1 MLRSRMV
8 QVILALL
15 AVLVLAGPAAAKLKF
30 FGNVEKMPA
39 KGYLGEWVVDG
50 KPVQVLEDSKV
61 DMDKGRPEIGAFV
74 KVKGLKYDHKF
85 LVYEIEVK
93 KGNFNPPAKK

>member
-1 MLRSRMV
+1 MLRSRLV
-8 QVILALL
+8 PVVIALL
-15 AVLVLAGPAAAKLKF
+15 AVFVLAGPAAAKLKF
-30 FGNVEKMPA
+30 YGNVEKMPA
-39 KGYLGEWVVDG
+39 GYLGEWVVDG
-50 KPVQVLEDSKV
+50 KSVQVLEDSKI

-74 KVKGLKYDHKF
+74 KVKGLKYDNKF

>member
-1 MLRSRMV
+1 MLSSRLV
-8 QVILALL
+8 PVVIALL
-15 AVLVLAGPAAAKLKF
+15 AVLVLAGPASAKLKF
-30 FGNVEKMPA
+30 YGNVEKMPA
-39 KGYLGEWVVDG
+39 TGSLGEWVVDG
-50 KPVQVLEDSKV
+50 KTVQVLEDSKI

-74 KVKGLKYDHKF
+74 KVKGLKYDNKI

>member
-1 MLRSRMV
+1 VVL
-8 QVILALL
+8 VIIALL
-15 AVLVLAGPAAAKLKF
+15 AVLLWVGPAAAKMKF
-30 FGNVEKMPA
+30 YGNVEKMPA

-50 KPVQVLEDSKV
+50 KAVQVLPDSKIE
-61 DMDKGRPEIGAFV
+61 MDKGRPEIGAFI
-74 KVKGLKYDHKF
+74 KVKALKYDNKI

>member
-1 MLRSRMV
+1 MLRSRV
-8 QVILALL
+8 VLVVVALL
-15 AVLVLAGPAAAKLKF
+15 AVFVLAGPAAAKLKF

-74 KVKGLKYDHKF
+74 KVKGLKYDNKF

>member
-1 MLRSRMV
+1 MLRSRLV
-8 QVILALL
+8 PVVIALL
-15 AVLVLAGPAAAKLKF
+15 AVFVLAGPASAKLKF
-30 FGNVEKMPA
+30 YGNVEKMPA

-50 KPVQVLEDSKV
+50 KPVQVLEDSKI
-61 DMDKGRPEIGAFV
+61 DMDKGRPEVGAFV
-74 KVKGLKYDHKF
+74 KVKGLKYDNKV

>member
-1 MLRSRMV
+1 MLRSSMV
-8 QVILALL
+8 PVIIALL
-15 AVLVLAGPAAAKLKF
+15 AVFVLAGPAAAKLKF

-74 KVKGLKYDHKF
+74 KVKGLKYDNKF